1 MASIDEVMSHRNRDP
16 KWMTDSIQTEEVL
29 KKKHKDP
36 TWMTGSNEKQTSQPQ
51 APKASAI
58 PQMNFKVHMC
68 CATCEEK
75 AKEEA
80 GEVPGV
86 VSVITDGRQGLVTV
100 LGGADSAAVLK
111 KLKRHVDKK
120 ATYWPAE
127 VPVPKVAVVPN
138 VSAGGMI
145 VGKGERNSQIGEK
158 GGMKGTGPGMGDPRM
173 VQTMRPDPRMAETM
187 RPDPRMVDPR
197 MAETMRPDP
206 RMVDPRMAET
216 MRPDPRMV
224 DPRMAETMRPDPR
237 MVDPR
242 MVDAREMRGGVM
254 REMPPVDPREMRNAE
269 VREGW
274 VVDPRETRGGDMR
287 ERRPVDPREMRNA
300 EVREGWVVDPRE
312 MRSGMREMRP
322 ADMRERRAAEMRE
335 MRPLDPRMVD
345 PREVGG
351 VHAREMQQPIDAR
364 EMYPVD
370 PRTFDIR
377 GGDPRD
383 YRFSN
388 LQRMHA
394 PPPELY
400 YNNRSQEAD
409 PRVFQPKE
417 SYFSDYRPSQ
427 SYPANYSN
435 SASYYDEDDM
445 SPYYMNQAVY

>member
-1 MASIDEVMSHRNRDP
+1 MFPWVLWSEIRSTKDFVMVFSH
-16 KWMTDSIQTEEVL
+16 TQI
-29 KKKHKDP
+29 
-36 TWMTGSNEKQTSQPQ
+36 
-51 APKASAI
+51 A
-58 PQMNFKVHMC
+58 
-68 CATCEEK
+68 CA
-75 AKEEA
+75 
-80 GEVPGV
+80 GV
-86 VSVITDGRQGLVTV
+86 VSVITDARQGLVTV

-127 VPVPKVAVVPN
+127 VPVPKVAVAPN
-138 VSAGGMI
+138 VSAGGMN
-145 VGKGERNSQIGEK
+145 VGKGERNLHIGEK
-158 GGMKGTGPGMGDPRM
+158 GGMKGGYVDKDLRGPGMNDPRM
-173 VQTMRPDPRMAETM
+173 VQTM

-206 RMVDPRMAET
+206 RMVDPRMAES
-216 MRPDPRMV
+216 MRPDPRM
-224 DPRMAETMRPDPR
+224 A
-237 MVDPR
+237 DPR
-242 MVDAREMRGGVM
+242 MVDARETRGGDM

-274 VVDPRETRGGDMR
+274 VVDPRERRGGDMR
-287 ERRPVDPREMRNA
+287 EMRPVDAREMRNA

-312 MRSGMREMRP
+312 MRGSGMREMRS
-322 ADMRERRAAEMRE
+322 ADMRERRGAEMRE

-351 VHAREMQQPIDAR
+351 VHVREMQQPINTREMGEYQYAPADRR

-388 LQRMHA
+388 PRTMHA

-400 YNNRSQEAD
+400 YNRRSREAD
-409 PRVFQPKE
+409 PQVFQQKE

>member
-1 MASIDEVMSHRNRDP
+1 MASIDEVMSHKNRDP

-58 PQMNFKVHMC
+58 PQMNFKAHMC
-68 CATCEEK
+68 CAICEEK

-86 VSVITDGRQGLVTV
+86 VSVITDARQGLVTV
-100 LGGADSAAVLK
+100 LGGADPAAVLK

-138 VSAGGMI
+138 VSAGGMN
-145 VGKGERNSQIGEK
+145 VGKGERTLQIGEK
-158 GGMKGTGPGMGDPRM
+158 GGLKGRGPGMDDPRM

-206 RMVDPRMAET
+206 RMVDPRM
-216 MRPDPRMV
+216 
-224 DPRMAETMRPDPR
+224 
-237 MVDPR
+237 
-242 MVDAREMRGGVM
+242 VDAREMRGGDM
-254 REMPPVDPREMRNAE
+254 REMPPVDPREMRNAQ

-274 VVDPRETRGGDMR
+274 VVDPREVRGGGMREMRLGDMR
-287 ERRPVDPREMRNA
+287 ERR
-300 EVREGWVVDPRE
+300 G
-312 MRSGMREMRP
+312 
-322 ADMRERRAAEMRE
+322 AEMRE

-351 VHAREMQQPIDAR
+351 VHAREMHQPIDAR
-364 EMYPVD
+364 EMYP
-370 PRTFDIR
+370 PTFDIR

-388 LQRMHA
+388 PQRMHA

-400 YNNRSQEAD
+400 YNRRSREAD
-409 PRVFQPKE
+409 PRVFQPTE
-417 SYFSDYRPSQ
+417 SHLSDYRPSQ

>member
-1 MASIDEVMSHRNRDP
+1 MASIDEVMSHKNRDP
-16 KWMTDSIQTEEVL
+16 KWMTDSIQPEEVL

-36 TWMTGSNEKQTSQPQ
+36 TWMTGSNEKQASQPQ
-51 APKASAI
+51 APKAPKASAI

-68 CATCEEK
+68 CNKCEEK
-75 AKEEA
+75 AREEV

-86 VSVITDGRQGLVTV
+86 VSVITDARQDLVTV

-127 VPVPKVAVVPN
+127 VPVPKVAVAPN
-138 VSAGGMI
+138 VSAGGMN

-158 GGMKGTGPGMGDPRM
+158 GGMK
-173 VQTMRPDPRMAETM
+173 E
-187 RPDPRMVDPR
+187 
-197 MAETMRPDP
+197 
-206 RMVDPRMAET
+206 
-216 MRPDPRMV
+216 
-224 DPRMAETMRPDPR
+224 
-237 MVDPR
+237 
-242 MVDAREMRGGVM
+242 
-254 REMPPVDPREMRNAE
+254 
-269 VREGW
+269 
-274 VVDPRETRGGDMR
+274 MR
-287 ERRPVDPREMRNA
+287 ER
-300 EVREGWVVDPRE
+300 
-312 MRSGMREMRP
+312 
-322 ADMRERRAAEMRE
+322 
-335 MRPLDPRMVD
+335 RPLDPRMVD

-351 VHAREMQQPIDAR
+351 MHVREMQQPINAREMGEYQYAPADRR

-388 LQRMHA
+388 PQTMHA

-400 YNNRSQEAD
+400 YNSRSREAD
-409 PRVFQPKE
+409 PRVVQPKE

-445 SPYYMNQAVY
+445 SPYHMNQAVY

>member
-1 MASIDEVMSHRNRDP
+1 MASIDEVMSHKNRDP

-58 PQMNFKVHMC
+58 PQMNFKAHMC
-68 CATCEEK
+68 CAICEEK

-86 VSVITDGRQGLVTV
+86 VSVITDARQGLVTV
-100 LGGADSAAVLK
+100 LGGADPAAVLK

-138 VSAGGMI
+138 VSAGGMN
-145 VGKGERNSQIGEK
+145 VGKGERNLQIEEK
-158 GGMKGTGPGMGDPRM
+158 GGLK
-173 VQTMRPDPRMAETM
+173 
-187 RPDPRMVDPR
+187 
-197 MAETMRPDP
+197 
-206 RMVDPRMAET
+206 
-216 MRPDPRMV
+216 
-224 DPRMAETMRPDPR
+224 
-237 MVDPR
+237 
-242 MVDAREMRGGVM
+242 
-254 REMPPVDPREMRNAE
+254 
-269 VREGW
+269 
-274 VVDPRETRGGDMR
+274 
-287 ERRPVDPREMRNA
+287 
-300 EVREGWVVDPRE
+300 
-312 MRSGMREMRP
+312 
-322 ADMRERRAAEMRE
+322 EMRE

-351 VHAREMQQPIDAR
+351 VHAREMHQPIDAR
-364 EMYPVD
+364 EMYP
-370 PRTFDIR
+370 PTFDIR

-388 LQRMHA
+388 PQRMHA

-400 YNNRSQEAD
+400 YNRRSREAD
-409 PRVFQPKE
+409 PRVFQPTE
-417 SYFSDYRPSQ
+417 SHLSDYRPSQ

>member
-1 MASIDEVMSHRNRDP
+1 MVFSHT
-16 KWMTDSIQTEEVL
+16 KI
-29 KKKHKDP
+29 
-36 TWMTGSNEKQTSQPQ
+36 
-51 APKASAI
+51 A
-58 PQMNFKVHMC
+58 
-68 CATCEEK
+68 CA
-75 AKEEA
+75 
-80 GEVPGV
+80 GV
-86 VSVITDGRQGLVTV
+86 VSVITDARQGLVTV

-120 ATYWPAE
+120 ATYWPAD
-127 VPVPKVAVVPN
+127 VPVPKVAVAPN
-138 VSAGGMI
+138 VSAGGMN
-145 VGKGERNSQIGEK
+145 VGKGERNLQIGEK
-158 GGMKGTGPGMGDPRM
+158 GGMKGGYVDKNLRGPGMDDPRM
-173 VQTMRPDPRMAETM
+173 VQTMRSDPRMVDPRIAETM

-206 RMVDPRMAET
+206 RMVDL
-216 MRPDPRMV
+216 
-224 DPRMAETMRPDPR
+224 
-237 MVDPR
+237 R
-242 MVDAREMRGGVM
+242 MVDAREMRGANM
-254 REMPPVDPREMRNAE
+254 REMPPVDPREVRNAE

-274 VVDPRETRGGDMR
+274 VVDPREVRGGDMR
-287 ERRPVDPREMRNA
+287 EMRPVDPREMRNA

-312 MRSGMREMRP
+312 MRGGGMREMRP
-322 ADMRERRAAEMRE
+322 ADMRERRGAEMRE

-364 EMYPVD
+364 EMGEHRYAPADRREMYPVD

-388 LQRMHA
+388 PPTMHA
-394 PPPELY
+394 SPPELY
-400 YNNRSQEAD
+400 YNSRSREAD